1 MTQPLPE
8 FAQRMNAT
16 YNAAV
21 AHAFI
26 LHGNG
31 VIDYADNENGTIEG
45 VLNRLWGNH
54 SIVAH
59 YSMANGLTFPSKE
72 AVREKAGKK
81 ETVIEMPSRD
91 AFIKE
96 IGGAGSNSPE
106 DVLSQYKD
114 VNKAIPLFDG
124 LIKQKGKS
132 IPVTD
137 EKGMPRLDEKG
148 MPLMTT
154 QPLFALII
162 HMTEFII
169 PDGDMAVR
177 PQNERKLIAIMERW
191 GRDPEVMGSGNV
203 VVLTARTLS
212 DVHQR
217 LRLAGARYEAI
228 EMPIPDYDDRL
239 AYIKFVRARPSSAY
253 EYEDLGVR
261 RVNGEDVAAPSA
273 GDEAFAR
280 LTAGL
285 SRVGIEDIV
294 YKVPKGEKLTHKS
307 VTERKDEIIRTEYAD
322 VIEMLDPSFGFPS
335 VGGYGAV
342 KKMFAKRI
350 VARVKEGLP
359 SDWPGVLLVGPP
371 GTGKTTLAVAL
382 AYECGIPALRLN
394 IGALKNKFVGETEKN
409 LRRAL
414 GLIREMAPVLVFID
428 EIDTALPNRQD
439 ENQDSGVSK
448 GILEAF
454 MPFLSDP
461 EVRKKTQFVAA
472 SNRSDGIDAA
482 LKRVGRLDKIIPM
495 LMPVRQERIE
505 IIEALWPIEDAVK
518 DFPMPERKVI
528 AAIAEDLAYP
538 IMKIEVNG
546 KEVKTALADLDVGWS
561 GSEIRGLIRAAG
573 EEMRDD
579 PTLTSEAALTKVKEY
594 VIANTADVLR
604 LTALAL
610 ADCNDLRL
618 LPESYRKEY
627 DRAKWAQDAKTLSSD
642 QTVMTTVERQR
653 RQN

>member
-1 MTQPLPE
+1 MSQPLPD
-8 FAQRMNAT
+8 FALKMNT
-16 YNAAV
+16 VYNSAV
-21 AHAFI
+21 SHCFI
-26 LHGNG
+26 LHGSG
-31 VIDYADNENGTIEG
+31 VVDYADNENGLVEG

-54 SIVAH
+54 TIVCH
-59 YSMANGLTFPSKE
+59 YSMATGITFP
-72 AVREKAGKK
+72 V
-81 ETVIEMPSRD
+81 
-91 AFIKE
+91 KE
-96 IGGAGSNSPE
+96 IKKTVGGKESIVVEQPSQQAFLKAIGAKPE
-106 DVLSQYKD
+106 EAPDDALGTFKD
-114 VNKAIPLFDG
+114 VNKAIPLFDMLLKKRG
-124 LIKQKGKS
+124 EV
-132 IPVTD
+132 IPATD
-137 EKGMPRLDEKG
+137 EKGKPRFNDKG
-148 MPLMTT
+148 NPITT
-154 QPLFALII
+154 TKPFFALIV
-162 HMTEFII
+162 HMAEFII

-177 PQNERKLIAIMERW
+177 PQPERKLISIMERW
-191 GRDPEVMGSGNV
+191 GRDPEVMGTGNV
-203 VVLTARTLS
+203 VVLTTRALT

-217 LRLAGARYEAI
+217 LRLAGARYEAV
-228 EMPIPDYDDRL
+228 EMPIPNYDDRL
-239 AYIKFVRARPSSAY
+239 SYIKFIRARPSSAF
-253 EYEDLGVR
+253 EYADIG
-261 RVNGEDVAAPSA
+261 GGATDK

-294 YKVPKGEKLTHKS
+294 YKAIPNKLDRASITA
-307 VTERKDEIIRTEYAD
+307 RKDEIIRTEYAD
-322 VIEMLDPSFGFPS
+322 VIEMLDPNFGFDA
-335 VGGYGAV
+335 VGGYTPI
-342 KKMFAKRI
+342 KEMFSKRI

-382 AYECGIPALRLN
+382 ANECGIPALRLN

-461 EVRKKTQFVAA
+461 AVRLKTQFVAA

-495 LMPVRQERIE
+495 LMPVKQERVE
-505 IIEALWPIEDAVK
+505 IIKALWPIEDSVK
-518 DFPMPERKVI
+518 DYPMPSDKAIRDICADLQYTVVKVT
-528 AAIAEDLAYP
+528 ARVEGGEFKD
-538 IMKIEVNG
+538 
-546 KEVKTALADLDVGWS
+546 VKSALADMDVGWS

-573 EEMRDD
+573 EEIRDD
-579 PTLTSEAALTKVKEY
+579 PKLSSDEALAKAKEY

-618 LPESYRKEY
+618 LPESYRKAY
-627 DRAKWAQDAKTLSSD
+627 DKTKWAQEAKLLGAETAVPS
-642 QTVMTTVERQR
+642 QVERTR
-653 RQN
+653 RNN